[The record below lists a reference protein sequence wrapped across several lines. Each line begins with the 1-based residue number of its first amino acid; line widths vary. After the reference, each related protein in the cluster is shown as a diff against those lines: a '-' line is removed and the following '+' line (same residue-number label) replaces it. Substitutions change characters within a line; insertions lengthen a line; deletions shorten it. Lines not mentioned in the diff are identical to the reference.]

1 MHETDSKETSVDKA
15 VVSKVIV
22 WKCDHTLRSV
32 QSIQLSLSSLRL
44 CILYTV
50 QRTFSFRCRH
60 NTLTKAMTFRFLVR
74 IVYYLWCFSL
84 FGHLTMKIQTYKS
97 HRRFFP
103 FIGLFIFFPF
113 YFCWHWI
120 PNADYWNRLSDLT
133 QPISIGS
140 KAHNS
145 FACSDTLNLA
155 PSLFNSV
162 YCHKC
167 ELDGMRKLFASLY
180 I

>member
-1 MHETDSKETSVDKA
+1 MGFLALHTLFEVCAPLINTKKINMNSMHETDSKETSVDKA

-74 IVYYLWCFSL
+74 IVYYL
-84 FGHLTMKIQTYKS
+84 
-97 HRRFFP
+97 
-103 FIGLFIFFPF
+103 
-113 YFCWHWI
+113 
-120 PNADYWNRLSDLT
+120 
-133 QPISIGS
+133 
-140 KAHNS
+140 
-145 FACSDTLNLA
+145 
-155 PSLFNSV
+155 
-162 YCHKC
+162 
-167 ELDGMRKLFASLY
+167 
-180 I
+180 